1 MKRRVRDEMS
11 LKVIAD
17 HNNVHKVDAE
27 LRQLYGEL
35 YYAISRAY
43 IYEEIHKRTGYCI
56 KSIAYILNHTK
67 MVN

>member
-1 MKRRVRDEMS
+1 MKRRVRDEQS

-17 HNNVHKVDAE
+17 HNNVHNVDAE

-35 YYAISRAY
+35 YHVISRAY
-43 IYEEIHKRTGYCI
+43 IYDEIRKRTGYCT

-67 MVN
+67 KLI